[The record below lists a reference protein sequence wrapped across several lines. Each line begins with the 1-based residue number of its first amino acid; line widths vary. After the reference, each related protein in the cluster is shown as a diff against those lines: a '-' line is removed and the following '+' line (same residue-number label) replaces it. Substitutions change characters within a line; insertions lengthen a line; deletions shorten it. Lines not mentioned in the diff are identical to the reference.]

1 VQSGDFFTTDEQN
14 QIAKSIAAAEASSDL
29 NFSLYVGELEEG
41 RKDANKLHKR
51 LENSSATVLVCVD
64 LQNHAIEIVTGSY
77 ASSTVDNQAC
87 RLAAVSMANAFAI
100 NDFPVPPLASSNSTS
115 ISESISI
122 IALDNE
128 GSL

>member
-1 VQSGDFFTTDEQN
+1 MQSGDFFTTDEQN

-41 RKDANKLHKR
+41 RKDAIKLHKR

-87 RLAAVSMANAFAI
+87 RLAAVAMANAFAI
-100 NDFPVPPLASSNSTS
+100 NDFVGGFNQAVSVLGAH
-115 ISESISI
+115 
-122 IALDNE
+122 A
-128 GSL
+128 

>member
-41 RKDANKLHKR
+41 RKDAIKLHKR

-87 RLAAVSMANAFAI
+87 RLAAVSLANAFAI
-100 NDFPVPPLASSNSTS
+100 NDFVGGFNQAFAVLGEHAYRPKSMTDV
-115 ISESISI
+115 
-122 IALDNE
+122 
-128 GSL
+128 

>member
-14 QIAKSIAAAEASSDL
+14 QIVKSIAAAEASSDL

-41 RKDANKLHKR
+41 RKDAIKLHKR

-100 NDFPVPPLASSNSTS
+100 NDFVGGFNQAFSVLGAHAYRPKSMTDV
-115 ISESISI
+115 
-122 IALDNE
+122 
-128 GSL
+128 

>member
-41 RKDANKLHKR
+41 RKDAIQLHKR

-100 NDFPVPPLASSNSTS
+100 NDFVGGFTQAFSVLGAHAYRPKSMTDV
-115 ISESISI
+115 
-122 IALDNE
+122 
-128 GSL
+128 

>member
-1 VQSGDFFTTDEQN
+1 MPSGDFFTTDEQN

-29 NFSLYVGELEEG
+29 IFSLYVGELEEG
-41 RKDANKLHKR
+41 RKDAIKLHKR
-51 LENSSATVLVCVD
+51 LENSSATVLICVD

-100 NDFPVPPLASSNSTS
+100 NDFVGGFNQAFSVLGAHAYRPKSMTDV
-115 ISESISI
+115 
-122 IALDNE
+122 
-128 GSL
+128 

>member
-41 RKDANKLHKR
+41 RKDAIKLHKR

-77 ASSTVDNQAC
+77 ATSTVDNQAC

-100 NDFPVPPLASSNSTS
+100 NDFVGGFNQAFS
-115 ISESISI
+115 
-122 IALDNE
+122 ALGAHAYRPKSMTDV
-128 GSL
+128 

>member
-1 VQSGDFFTTDEQN
+1 MQSGDFFTTDEQN

-41 RKDANKLHKR
+41 RKDAIKLHKR

-64 LQNHAIEIVTGSY
+64 LQNHSIEIVTGSY
-77 ASSTVDNQAC
+77 ASATVDNQAC

-100 NDFPVPPLASSNSTS
+100 NDFVGGFNQAFSVLGAHAYRPKSMTDV
-115 ISESISI
+115 
-122 IALDNE
+122 
-128 GSL
+128 

>member
-1 VQSGDFFTTDEQN
+1 MQSGDFFTTDEQN

-41 RKDANKLHKR
+41 RKDAIKLHKR
-51 LENSSATVLVCVD
+51 LENSSATVLVCVY

-100 NDFPVPPLASSNSTS
+100 NDFVGGFNQAFSVLGAHAYRSKSMT
-115 ISESISI
+115 
-122 IALDNE
+122 DF
-128 GSL
+128 

>member
-1 VQSGDFFTTDEQN
+1 MQSGDFFTTDEQN

-41 RKDANKLHKR
+41 RKDAIKLHKR

-87 RLAAVSMANAFAI
+87 RLAAASMANAFAI
-100 NDFPVPPLASSNSTS
+100 NDFVGGFNQAVSVLGAHAYRPKSMTDV
-115 ISESISI
+115 
-122 IALDNE
+122 
-128 GSL
+128 

>member
-41 RKDANKLHKR
+41 RKDAIKLHKR

-100 NDFPVPPLASSNSTS
+100 NDFVGGFNQAFSGLGAHAYRPKSMTDV
-115 ISESISI
+115 
-122 IALDNE
+122 
-128 GSL
+128 

>member
-29 NFSLYVGELEEG
+29 NFRLYVGELEEG
-41 RKDANKLHKR
+41 RKDAIKLHKR

-100 NDFPVPPLASSNSTS
+100 NDFVGGFNQAFSVLGAHAYRPKSMTDV
-115 ISESISI
+115 
-122 IALDNE
+122 
-128 GSL
+128 

>member
-1 VQSGDFFTTDEQN
+1 MQSGDFFTTDEQN

-41 RKDANKLHKR
+41 RKDAIKLHKR

-100 NDFPVPPLASSNSTS
+100 NDFVGGFNKAFSVLGAHAYRPKSMTDV
-115 ISESISI
+115 
-122 IALDNE
+122 
-128 GSL
+128 